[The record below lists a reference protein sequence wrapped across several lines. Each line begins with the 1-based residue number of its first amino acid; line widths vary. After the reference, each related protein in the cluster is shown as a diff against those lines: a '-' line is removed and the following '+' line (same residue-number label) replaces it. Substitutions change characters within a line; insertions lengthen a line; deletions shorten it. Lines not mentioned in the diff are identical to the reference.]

1 MKIFWL
7 LTMQYKSLNNSN
19 NNNNNNI
26 IIIITIIIIKIRL
39 NSWEVDH
46 LLTPCYA
53 LRAF

>member
-19 NNNNNNI
+19 NNNI
-26 IIIITIIIIKIRL
+26 IIIIIIIIKIRL

>member
-19 NNNNNNI
+19 NNNNI
-26 IIIITIIIIKIRL
+26 IIIIIIIIIIKIRL

>member
-19 NNNNNNI
+19 NNNNI
-26 IIIITIIIIKIRL
+26 IIIIKIRL